1 MANYGEEYEYEW
13 PDDDEGDA
21 GWGDDPEDQDGPW
34 VSIENNFYEAEG
46 NFKDD
51 PNDALKQYEEC
62 IRLEEELGDEIKF
75 RFQATEKII
84 ILSARLQQ
92 FQKMKDNQKKML
104 GMMNKVARNAVSEA
118 INNILDA
125 VSKHIEHMPNEQS

>member
-13 PDDDEGDA
+13 PDDGDGDG
-21 GWGDDPEDQDGPW
+21 GWGDPDDPDVEDGPW
-34 VSIENNFYEAEG
+34 VQIENNFYEAEG

-51 PNDALKQYEEC
+51 PQDALKQFEEC
-62 IRLEEELGDEIKF
+62 VKLEEEQGDEIKY

-92 FQKMKDNQKKML
+92 FQKMKDN
-104 GMMNKVARNAVSEA
+104 
-118 INNILDA
+118 
-125 VSKHIEHMPNEQS
+125 